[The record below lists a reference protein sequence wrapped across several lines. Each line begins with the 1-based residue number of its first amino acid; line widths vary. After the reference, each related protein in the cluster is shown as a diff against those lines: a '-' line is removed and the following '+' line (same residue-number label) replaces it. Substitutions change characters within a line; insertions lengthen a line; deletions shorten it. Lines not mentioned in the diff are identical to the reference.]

1 MRIYLDLD
9 SRRLLTTP
17 TRPLSL
23 LEFKR
28 RDNDSIE
35 LQFLR
40 DAAVQELTAGTT
52 ARVGIKPS
60 GDYDAAFLAVATL
73 TQSGTGTATFYSGEL
88 NLHTTAMAT
97 AFADEPVTLSAML
110 EVEWVTGDVVSSSK
124 TLPTTI
130 HNDVIR
136 GDEGEPVE
144 LPFFYTAATS
154 DFKATQGQAEAG
166 TDNAVWMTPLRTK
179 QAIAALGGSGGGA
192 GPHTHPLAD
201 LQQSAATNGQVATWN
216 GTAWVPQTPSG
227 GSGGTPSAHA
237 SSHASGGADPITPA
251 NIGAATDTHTHA
263 VADVTGLQAALDGKQ
278 ASGSY
283 AAASHQHDAA
293 DISSGTLAIARI
305 PTGTT
310 STTVCVG
317 NDSRLSDPR
326 TPTSHTHGNLTNVG
340 AIGTTSG
347 RPIITGASGVLQS
360 GAFGTTAGTFAAGNH
375 THTVL
380 DVTGLQAALDGK
392 QAAGSYAPATGIAPS
407 AIDGTAVITT
417 DSRLSDARTPTA
429 HTHAAADISSGT
441 LAIARIPTGTTS
453 ATVCLGNDS
462 RLSDSRTPTSHT
474 HGNITNAGAI
484 GTTSGVPIITGA
496 SGALQA
502 GSFGTAAGTFCQGND
517 SRLINLS
524 GGITAIAVVATM
536 PATPSATTLYI
547 VTT

>member
-40 DAAVQELTAGTT
+40 DAAVQELPAGTT
-52 ARVGIKPS
+52 ARVGLKPS
-60 GDYDAAFLAVATL
+60 GDYDSAFLAVATL

-97 AFADEPVTLSAML
+97 SFTDEPVTLSAML

-154 DFKATQGQAEAG
+154 DFKATQAQAEAG
-166 TDNAVWMTPLRTK
+166 TDNAVWMSPLRTK
-179 QAIAALGGSGGGA
+179 QAIAEL
-192 GPHTHPLAD
+192 
-201 LQQSAATNGQVATWN
+201 
-216 GTAWVPQTPSG
+216 
-227 GSGGTPSAHA
+227 
-237 SSHASGGADPITPA
+237 
-251 NIGAATDTHTHA
+251 AATDWDSVSGKPSTFPPATHTHA
-263 VADVTGLQAALDGKQ
+263 VADVTGLQAALDGKAATSHTHALSALTQ
-278 ASGSY
+278 SSATTGQVATWNGTAWAPQTTDPGVTSY
-283 AAASHQHDAA
+283 NDLTDKPSTFPPESHTHSAAE
-293 DISSGTLAIARI
+293 ITSGTLALARI

-310 STTVCVG
+310 STTVALG
-317 NDSRLSDPR
+317 NDSR
-326 TPTSHTHGNLTNVG
+326 
-340 AIGTTSG
+340 
-347 RPIITGASGVLQS
+347 
-360 GAFGTTAGTFAAGNH
+360 F
-375 THTVL
+375 
-380 DVTGLQAALDGK
+380 
-392 QAAGSYAPATGIAPS
+392 
-407 AIDGTAVITT
+407 
-417 DSRLSDARTPTA
+417 SDARTPT
-429 HTHAAADISSGT
+429 
-441 LAIARIPTGTTS
+441 
-453 ATVCLGNDS
+453 
-462 RLSDSRTPTSHT
+462 SHV

-484 GTTSGVPIITGA
+484 GTTSGVPIVTGA
-496 SGALQA
+496 SGVLQA

-517 SRLINLS
+517 SRLLTIT
-524 GGITAIAVVATM
+524 GGITAIAVVASM

-547 VTT
+547 LTA